1 MKQLLVMPF
10 VSYLTIILF
19 FIAYVLIEWHKQDTK
34 KNTTFAVLFIVLLI
48 NANNVMPSLESHYLL
63 SAFNADSIVI
73 KSDTTEI
80 TVATDDLFAGEYGI
94 FSENDGI
101 EQTLRNFIEKPLF
114 ELRFYKKGKRVLKL
128 KVFQVENKTEYTHEV
143 NGKLVVI
150 KFNGNTIKYNDIF
163 YKNIGKYV
171 D

>member
-1 MKQLLVMPF
+1 MPF
-10 VSYLTIILF
+10 VSYLIIVIF
-19 FIAYVLIEWHKQDTK
+19 FVAYVLLEWNKQNAK
-34 KNTTFAVLFIVLLI
+34 KNITFAVMFIVLLI
-48 NANNVMPSLESHYLL
+48 NANNVMPGLESHHLL

-73 KSDTTEI
+73 KNETTDI
-80 TVATDDLFAGEYGI
+80 TVETDDLFAGKYGI
-94 FSENDGI
+94 LSKTDGI
-101 EQTLRNFIEKPLF
+101 EQTLRNFTEKPLF
-114 ELRFYKKGKRVLKL
+114 ELFFYKKGKRVLKL
-128 KVFQVENKTEYTHEV
+128 KVFQVESETDYTREV